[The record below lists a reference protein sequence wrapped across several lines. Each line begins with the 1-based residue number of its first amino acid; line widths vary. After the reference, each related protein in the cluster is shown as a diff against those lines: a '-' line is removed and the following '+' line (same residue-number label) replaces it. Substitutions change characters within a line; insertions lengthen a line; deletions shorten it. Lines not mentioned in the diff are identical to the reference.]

1 MISNRT
7 SLFGRRDFLRIG
19 SLGALGISLDGV
31 LRAGAKRDISCILLW
46 QSGGCGHL
54 DTFDLKPDA
63 PKEIR
68 GEFKPIPTNVPGI
81 QICEHLPFTA
91 RQADKFTILRSMKSR
106 ENNHERAINYLLTG
120 YLPLPTLEFPSV
132 GSVISKELGSKNG
145 LPPYVAVP
153 NTFPSYGAG
162 YLGGSYNP
170 FIAGDPNVSGYQ
182 PRDLTLPADVDW
194 TRVGNRNFLL
204 KQMDA
209 KFRAIEAS
217 TDMAAMDSFY
227 QKAYDLLKSPA
238 ARKAFDIGAEKESLR
253 ERYGRTPVGQGAL
266 LARRLVES
274 GVRFVTVAKGWLN
287 YDTHGDNFNIMK
299 KALLPEFDRAFAGLL
314 EDLHERGML
323 DTTLVIAMGEF
334 GRTPKSERCR
344 GARPSLQGV
353 VDRAGRRGYSRRASA
368 GCHRQERRAS
378 HRSSRR
384 AGRPS
389 LHHLHAVRCRSR
401 ARVSDSDRPAGKA
414 REWRAVHSGAI
425 SVSSGSICPGG
436 PGNSSGDDVVYYVAV
451 HVG

>member
-68 GEFKPIPTNVPGI
+68 GEFQPISTNVPGI

-91 RQADKFTILRSMKSR
+91 KQADKFTILRSMKSR

-120 YLPLPTLEFPSV
+120 YLPLPTLEFPSM
-132 GSVISKELGSKNG
+132 GSVISKELGPKNG

-153 NTFPSYGAG
+153 NTFPSYGGG
-162 YLGGSYNP
+162 YLGGAYNP
-170 FIAGDPNVSGYQ
+170 FVAGDPNVSGYQ
-182 PRDLTLPADVDW
+182 VRDLTLPADVDW
-194 TRVGNRNFLL
+194 TRVANRNFLL

-209 KFRAIEAS
+209 KFRAIESS

-238 ARKAFDIGAEKESLR
+238 ARMAFDIGAEKESLR

-287 YDTHGDNFNIMK
+287 YDTHGDNFNTMK

-334 GRTPKSERCR
+334 GRTPKVNE
-344 GARPSLQGV
+344 A
-353 VDRAGRRGYSRRASA
+353 AGRDHHSKAWSIALA
-368 GCHRQERRAS
+368 GAGIPGGRVLGATDQNGVQVTDLPVEPEDLLFTIYTLLGVDPAREYQTPI
-378 HRSSRR
+378 
-384 AGRPS
+384 GRPVKPVNGG
-389 LHHLHAVRCRSR
+389 HF
-401 ARVSDSDRPAGKA
+401 
-414 REWRAVHSGAI
+414 I
-425 SVSSGSICPGG
+425 PGL
-436 PGNSSGDDVVYYVAV
+436 VA
-451 HVG
+451 

>member
-1 MISNRT
+1 MISNHT

-19 SLGALGISLDGV
+19 SLGALGVSLDGV
-31 LRAGAKRDISCILLW
+31 LRAGAKKDISCILLW

-91 RQADKFTILRSMKSR
+91 KQADKFTILRSMKSR

-120 YLPLPTLEFPSV
+120 YLPLPTIEFPSM
-132 GSVISKELGSKNG
+132 GSVVSKELGPKNG

-153 NTFPSYGAG
+153 NTFPSYGGG
-162 YLGGSYNP
+162 YLGGAYNP

-182 PRDLTLPADVDW
+182 VRDLTLPADVDW
-194 TRVGNRNFLL
+194 TRVANRNFLL

-209 KFRAIEAS
+209 KFRAIDSS

-334 GRTPKSERCR
+334 GRTPKVND
-344 GARPSLQGV
+344 A
-353 VDRAGRRGYSRRASA
+353 AGRDHHSKAWSIALA
-368 GCHRQERRAS
+368 GAGIPGGRVLGATDQNGVQVTDLPVEPEDLLFTIYTILGVDPTREYQTPI
-378 HRSSRR
+378 
-384 AGRPS
+384 GRPVKPVNGG
-389 LHHLHAVRCRSR
+389 HF
-401 ARVSDSDRPAGKA
+401 
-414 REWRAVHSGAI
+414 I
-425 SVSSGSICPGG
+425 PGLL
-436 PGNSSGDDVVYYVAV
+436 S
-451 HVG
+451 

>member
-19 SLGALGISLDGV
+19 SLGALGISLDGL
-31 LRAGAKRDISCILLW
+31 LRAGAQRDISCILLW

-68 GEFKPIPTNVPGI
+68 GEFKPISTNVPGI
-81 QICEHLPFTA
+81 QICEHLPFIA
-91 RQADKFTILRSMKSR
+91 KQADKFTILRSMKSR

-132 GSVISKELGSKNG
+132 GSVISKELGSRNG

-182 PRDLTLPADVDW
+182 ARDLTLPADVDW

-238 ARKAFDIGAEKESLR
+238 ARKAFDIGAEPESLR

-287 YDTHGDNFNIMK
+287 YDTHGDNFNAMK

-334 GRTPKSERCR
+334 GRTPKVNE
-344 GARPSLQGV
+344 A
-353 VDRAGRRGYSRRASA
+353 AGRDHHSKAWSIALA
-368 GCHRQERRAS
+368 GAGIPGGRVLGATDKNGVQVTDLPVEPEYLLFTIYTLFGVDPAREYQTPI
-378 HRSSRR
+378 
-384 AGRPS
+384 GRPVKPVNGG
-389 LHHLHAVRCRSR
+389 HL
-401 ARVSDSDRPAGKA
+401 
-414 REWRAVHSGAI
+414 I
-425 SVSSGSICPGG
+425 PGLLG
-436 PGNSSGDDVVYYVAV
+436 
-451 HVG
+451 

>member
-19 SLGALGISLDGV
+19 SLGALGISLDGL
-31 LRAGAKRDISCILLW
+31 LRAGAQRDISCILLW

-68 GEFKPIPTNVPGI
+68 GEFKPISTSVPGI

-91 RQADKFTILRSMKSR
+91 KQADKFTILRSMKSR

-132 GSVISKELGSKNG
+132 GSVISKELGSRNG

-182 PRDLTLPADVDW
+182 ARDLTLPADVDW

-238 ARKAFDIGAEKESLR
+238 ARKAFDIGAEPESLR

-287 YDTHGDNFNIMK
+287 YDTHGDNFNTMK

-334 GRTPKSERCR
+334 GRTPKVNE
-344 GARPSLQGV
+344 A
-353 VDRAGRRGYSRRASA
+353 AGRDHHSKAWSIALA
-368 GCHRQERRAS
+368 GAGIPGGRVLGATDKNGVQVTDLPVEPEDLLFTIYTLFGVDPAREYQTPI
-378 HRSSRR
+378 
-384 AGRPS
+384 GRPVKPVNGG
-389 LHHLHAVRCRSR
+389 HL
-401 ARVSDSDRPAGKA
+401 
-414 REWRAVHSGAI
+414 I
-425 SVSSGSICPGG
+425 PGLLG
-436 PGNSSGDDVVYYVAV
+436 
-451 HVG
+451 